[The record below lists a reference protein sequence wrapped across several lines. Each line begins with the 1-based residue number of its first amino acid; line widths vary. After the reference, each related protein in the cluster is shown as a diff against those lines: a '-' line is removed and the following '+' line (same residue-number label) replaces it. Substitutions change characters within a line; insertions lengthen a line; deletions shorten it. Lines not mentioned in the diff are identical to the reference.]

1 MLGGTWSKDNLCKR
15 LAQQITIISIKTT
28 VNLQMTARICQLSS
42 NKIAEKSSILCGIL
56 MVRLFAIVVRY
67 QNYSPV
73 L

>member
-42 NKIAEKSSILCGIL
+42 NKIAETE
-56 MVRLFAIVVRY
+56 REEF
-67 QNYSPV
+67 YSM
-73 L
+73 